1 MQQLARIHPY
11 LVIRVY
17 PYSIWLDVR
26 QNHRAGMPKG
36 MSVARIFLTRKKEI
50 MGFEGETAVLID
62 NGQTQSYPCQ

>member
-1 MQQLARIHPY
+1 
-11 LVIRVY
+11 VY